1 MSGGVQTM
9 QKCELIEKCLFFND
23 LMERMPATANMMKK
37 RYCLNDNLQC
47 ARYTVFKALGREK
60 VPKDLFPNQI
70 EKAQEIIKREKV

>member
-1 MSGGVQTM
+1 VHAAV
-9 QKCELIEKCLFFND
+9 KCELLETCIFFQD
-23 LMERMPATANMMKK
+23 KMERMPATANMMKK

>member
-1 MSGGVQTM
+1 
-9 QKCELIEKCLFFND
+9 
-23 LMERMPATANMMKK
+23 MPATANMMKK

-70 EKAQEIIKREKV
+70 EKAQEIIEREKV